1 MHSYILY
8 HINCYSSSK
17 SPQTLSSNI
26 FSASIDNFPL
36 LYPSSSLHFLAT
48 LIESHGFFDSF
59 RGIRVILTAPIQ
71 RKGNPYVRYLLHT
84 SFAFHD
90 TQTLCFYT
98 DDASGCCL
106 RAHPDEALSFH
117 FFLQSRRSPSLPT
130 TSPWN
135 LSPASQSTSK
145 RKKAPRH

>member
-48 LIESHGFFDSF
+48 LIELHGFFDSF

-71 RKGNPYVRYLLHT
+71 RKGNPYVRYFLHT

-98 DDASGCCL
+98 DDATDCCL
-106 RAHPDEALSFH
+106 RAHPGEALSA
-117 FFLQSRRSPSLPT
+117 SSLSFCASTPPGYF
-130 TSPWN
+130 SFN
-135 LSPASQSTSK
+135 SQSTSK